1 MEGGGIWKR
10 VSKQVSRQYSCYEE
24 VTVGVPGPGLTFTKT
39 RTTSGSRERILRVHQ
54 GCEGLETVSVKMRPG
69 LGISDILARAVQPC
83 EKVTQYLPD
92 PVLRQMRNSF
102 NFHNGHVQ
110 A

>member
-1 MEGGGIWKR
+1 MT
-10 VSKQVSRQYSCYEE
+10 

-39 RTTSGSRERILRVHQ
+39 RTTNGNRERILRVHQ
-54 GCEGLETVSVKMRPG
+54 GYEGLKTVSVKMRPG
-69 LGISDILARAVQPC
+69 LGISDILARAVQPF
-83 EKVTQYLPD
+83 EKVTQYLSG

-102 NFHNGHVQ
+102 SFHDGYVQ